1 MITREQAIMIINQYS
16 TKEGTFVFNYSFPS
30 SLVPKD
36 LKMER
41 WLFLSALDVEQDEL
55 SYAIQDVIYDQLL
68 SSDIIKRE
76 WNYIEYRNKDHLV
89 NIIETIKYLENY
101 QNQFD
106 ELQKK
111 DEADLNETID
121 LINRIKKIEY
131 KLIDEA
137 EILLK
142 IKENIETC
150 VVEWGKKISDKNNW
164 EGE

>member
-1 MITREQAIMIINQYS
+1 MLTREQAIMIINQYV

-41 WLFLSALDVEQDEL
+41 WLFLSALDIEQDEL
-55 SYAIQDVIYDQLL
+55 SYAIQDVIYDHLL
-68 SSDIIKRE
+68 SSSIARRE
-76 WNYIEYRNKDHLV
+76 WNYIEFKNENHLV
-89 NIIETIKYLENY
+89 SITDTIKFLENY

-106 ELQKK
+106 ELQKN

-121 LINRIKKIEY
+121 LINKIRKIEY
-131 KLIDEA
+131 KIIDEA

-142 IKENIETC
+142 IKEDIETC
-150 VVEWGKKISDKNNW
+150 VLNWGKKISDKNNW
-164 EGE
+164 ER

>member
-1 MITREQAIMIINQYS
+1 MLTREHAIMVINQYI
-16 TKEGTFVFNYSFPS
+16 TDKGTFVFNYSFPI

-36 LKMER
+36 LNMER

-55 SYAIQDVIYDQLL
+55 SYAIQDVIYDHLINI
-68 SSDIIKRE
+68 DIIKRT
-76 WNYIEYRNKDHLV
+76 WNHIEFRNKDHIV
-89 NIIETIKYLENY
+89 DMIDTIKFLENY

-111 DEADLNETID
+111 DETDLNETVN
-121 LINRIKKIEY
+121 LINRIQKIEF

-142 IKENIETC
+142 IKEDIETC
-150 VVEWGKKISDKNNW
+150 VLNWGKKISDKNNW